1 MHMRRRA
8 GEGLNGAHLA
18 KGGAESMTFDPKP
31 GDWREVQNRAILAV
45 KILGGCSAAKV
56 ESCECFFGV
65 IC

>member
-31 GDWREVQNRAILAV
+31 GDWREVQNGYSTAAV
-45 KILGGCSAAKV
+45 IKKSTPLV
-56 ESCECFFGV
+56 GV
-65 IC
+65 IT